1 LANVAG
7 AMKRASFAAMTALML
22 ATTGCGSVRTADQSG
37 GQSATGGGA
46 AGFSPYQPRDRFI
59 ECLRGNGF
67 QVDAVGHDTAQ
78 MLPVA
83 TAPRVVFAVD
93 GDAATALQV
102 RGKAEGGEQVGQ
114 AFVFGARATDDQ
126 VAAAQDC
133 M

>member
-1 LANVAG
+1 
-7 AMKRASFAAMTALML
+7 MKRASFAAMAALIIATA
-22 ATTGCGSVRTADQSG
+22 GCGSVRTADQSG
-37 GQSATGGGA
+37 GQSATEGGS

-67 QVDAVGHDTAQ
+67 QVEAVGPDTAQ
-78 MLPVA
+78 MLPAA
-83 TAPRVVFAVD
+83 TAPKVVFAVD

-102 RGKAEGGEQVGQ
+102 RGKAEGGEQIGQ
-114 AFVFGARATDDQ
+114 AFVFSAKATDDQ